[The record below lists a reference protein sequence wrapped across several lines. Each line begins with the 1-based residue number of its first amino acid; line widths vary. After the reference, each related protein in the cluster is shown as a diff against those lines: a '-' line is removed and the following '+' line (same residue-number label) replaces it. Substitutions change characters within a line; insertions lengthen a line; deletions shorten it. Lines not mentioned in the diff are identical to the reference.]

1 VNRAFLKGEKMNKKQ
16 ISVIL
21 IILLFV
27 VISVLI
33 IIPMLYVHRN
43 PRWRGNSGKFLYDIN
58 RALQKYSLEHEGEMP
73 STLALLY
80 PEYIDDKRVVEQ
92 IPLFAGQRMAIIYWH
107 PQKLGDASTP
117 VVEIVLDPSVKID
130 YPWRSFVLW
139 GDGEVDLGQK
149 Q

>member
-1 VNRAFLKGEKMNKKQ
+1 MNKKQ

-33 IIPMLYVHRN
+33 IIPMRPFKN
-43 PRWRGNSGKFLYDIN
+43 PKWRGSGGKFLYDIN

-92 IPLFAGQRMAIIYWH
+92 IPLFA
-107 PQKLGDASTP
+107 
-117 VVEIVLDPSVKID
+117 VEIP
-130 YPWRSFVLW
+130 YN
-139 GDGEVDLGQK
+139 
-149 Q
+149 